1 MTIVNHLLNGT
12 DIQGTSLYLASL
24 LQKEAPN
31 FDRTRASKYFAFPSL
46 TPPSFPLPNRLISRL
61 VSQWPPVAIRVR
73 FENTLRN

>member
-46 TPPSFPLPNRLISRL
+46 TPLPFFSPPESINLSARLS
-61 VSQWPPVAIRVR
+61 VATGSYPRPI
-73 FENTLRN
+73 